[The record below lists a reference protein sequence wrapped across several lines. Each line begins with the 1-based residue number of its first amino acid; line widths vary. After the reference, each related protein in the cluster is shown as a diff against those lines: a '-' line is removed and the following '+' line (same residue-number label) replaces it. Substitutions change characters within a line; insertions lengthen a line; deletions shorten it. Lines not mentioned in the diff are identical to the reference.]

1 MENIESNQDSGLELL
16 KKVIETNERNTEQA
30 VNVVFL
36 YEDLLNLIG
45 ETESSLRSLIF
56 ANQELLES
64 QEKEQQKRQEFLEQI
79 PKTLEVK
86 FSEDSLQQLN
96 VFKRKSKGIKYLV
109 FGSVGMLLLSAIML
123 FITSVL
129 AKDWY
134 SKSIKTKTELRAE
147 IFNEIE
153 REGKTI
159 YKTTDLEKLKD
170 NTLLM
175 QKWMQKSP
183 KDSESFLRFK
193 EGYEASNER

>member
-1 MENIESNQDSGLELL
+1 MENIENNQDNGLELL
-16 KKVIETNERNTEQA
+16 KKVIETNERNIEQG

-56 ANQELLES
+56 ANQEFLAS

>member
-56 ANQELLES
+56 ANQEFLAS